1 MTLKYV
7 SLQIDVDEETLND
20 NYIKVKPLVSDYLQP
35 KTHSFHVQV
44 DHNTMIFNSVLS
56 FICLFV
62 ITLKM
67 LGF

>member
-44 DHNTMIFNSVLS
+44 DHNTMIFNSV
-56 FICLFV
+56 FNLFV
-62 ITLKM
+62 CL
-67 LGF
+67 LLH